1 MRSRAWGSGALTAT
15 RAEEGSALVR
25 PTRNSSTSN
34 WPPSSTTRSKTFLRM
49 SESIRC
55 PSRSTVSWTIIE
67 PPYCSSTPPPIPP
80 HVGGGERCDTPG
92 SAPSLQLRKGQALLC
107 LVLALLVRVG
117 RLADLVALEEE
128 HLRDPFPGVDPGG
141 QGGRVRDLEG
151 HDPLPLRLERGHV
164 HDDAAARVGRVV
176 DDDVVGHEVGRFGQG
191 QVVDWLHSN
200 EALCHHRVPEK
211 VRVGDAAQGLVS
223 QARRHLAGEGAGDA
237 LARLR
242 ALDPHLTERAALG
255 AAGLAESVP
264 GLRR

>member
-55 PSRSTVSWTIIE
+55 PSRRTVSWTIIE
-67 PPYCSSTPPPIPP
+67 PSEL
-80 HVGGGERCDTPG
+80 G
-92 SAPSLQLRKGQALLC
+92 QGQALLR

-128 HLRDPFPGVDPGG
+128 HLRDAFPGVDPGG
-141 QGGRVRDLEG
+141 EGGRVRDLEG
-151 HDPLPLRLERGHV
+151 HDPLPFRLERGHV
-164 HDDAAARVGRVV
+164 HDDPAARVGRVV
-176 DDDVVGHEVGRFGQG
+176 DDDVVGHEVGCFGQG

-200 EALCHHRVPEK
+200 EALSTT
-211 VRVGDAAQGLVS
+211 AS
-223 QARRHLAGEGAGDA
+223 QRRS
-237 LARLR
+237 
-242 ALDPHLTERAALG
+242 
-255 AAGLAESVP
+255 ESAMP
-264 GLRR
+264 P

>member
-1 MRSRAWGSGALTAT
+1 MRSRAWGSGALTAM

-34 WPPSSTTRSKTFLRM
+34 WPPSSTTRSNTFLRM

-55 PSRSTVSWTIIE
+55 PSRRTVSWTIIE
-67 PPYCSSTPPPIPP
+67 PPPLCSSAPHPNPP
-80 HVGGGERCDTPG
+80 HVGGGKCSNTFG
-92 SAPSLQLRKGQALLC
+92 SASSELRKGQALLR

-164 HDDAAARVGRVV
+164 HDDAAARIGRVV

-191 QVVDWLHSN
+191 QVVDWLHAN
-200 EALCHHRVPEK
+200 EALCHHRVPE
-211 VRVGDAAQGLVS
+211 
-223 QARRHLAGEGAGDA
+223 
-237 LARLR
+237 
-242 ALDPHLTERAALG
+242 
-255 AAGLAESVP
+255 
-264 GLRR
+264 

>member
-1 MRSRAWGSGALTAT
+1 MRSRTWGSEALTAM

-55 PSRSTVSWTIIE
+55 PSRRTVSWTIVE
-67 PPYCSSTPPPIPP
+67 PPSKLRE
-80 HVGGGERCDTPG
+80 GQ
-92 SAPSLQLRKGQALLC
+92 SLLS
-107 LVLALLVRVG
+107 LVFALLVGVG

-164 HDDAAARVGRVV
+164 HDDPAARIRRLSHANRDHVPRDAEVLDRARQGEGVGGDDADLALEVHEGAGIEVLGV
-176 DDDVVGHEVGRFGQG
+176 DDGGVDVRE
-191 QVVDWLHSN
+191 DL
-200 EALCHHRVPEK
+200 EL
-211 VRVGDAAQGLVS
+211 VGDAHVVA
-223 QARRHLAGEGAGDA
+223 
-237 LARLR
+237 
-242 ALDPHLTERAALG
+242 
-255 AAGLAESVP
+255 
-264 GLRR
+264 